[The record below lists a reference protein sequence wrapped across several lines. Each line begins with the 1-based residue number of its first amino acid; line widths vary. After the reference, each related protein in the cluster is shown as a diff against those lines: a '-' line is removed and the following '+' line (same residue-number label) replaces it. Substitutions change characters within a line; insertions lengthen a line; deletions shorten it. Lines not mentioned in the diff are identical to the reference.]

1 MISDLRN
8 SSKIAQQGFDPYLNK
23 QKLFNPFLFI
33 LTKYNVLIPGKNIL
47 FYSALDLYQKLL
59 QIPLNILIAED
70 PYMSVLCVMFQCIA
84 NKC

>member
-8 SSKIAQQGFDPYLNK
+8 SSKIAQQEFGPYLNK
-23 QKLFNPFLFI
+23 QMIFNTFLFI

-59 QIPLNILIAED
+59 QILID
-70 PYMSVLCVMFQCIA
+70 KY
-84 NKC
+84 

>member
-1 MISDLRN
+1 MFL
-8 SSKIAQQGFDPYLNK
+8 YLE
-23 QKLFNPFLFI
+23 
-33 LTKYNVLIPGKNIL
+33 KNIL